1 MLMRS
6 VGAPRPYTFVSRAGL
21 LLTLVFAALPG
32 GAAGA
37 AVLVELFTA
46 QGCSTCPPADRLLS
60 GMGTDPD
67 LRKEVV
73 PLAFHVDYWNS
84 SSWRDRFSDAA
95 WTRRQNDYVRAAG
108 GDQVYTPQ
116 AVINGGKQ
124 CVGSDVQCIKAG
136 VQAAATQPQGQV
148 AMSVAADGS
157 SALEVAVTAQAPAGV
172 AGLKSLDVMVAV
184 YESGLETAVS
194 GGENAHKTLH
204 NDFVVRRLERAFG
217 VSAGDSKQ
225 KSVRVKLDEGWQRD
239 HLGVA
244 VFLQDPKSQRVYGA
258 ASAPL
263 LAASR

>member
-1 MLMRS
+1 MRS
-6 VGAPRPYTFVSRAGL
+6 VGASRPYTFVARAGL
-21 LLTLVFAALPG
+21 LLTFVFAAMQG

-60 GMGTDPD
+60 GMGADRD
-67 LRKEVV
+67 LQKEVV

-95 WTRRQNDYVRAAG
+95 WTRRQTDYVHAAG

-136 VQAAATQPQGQV
+136 VQAAAAQPHGQLAV
-148 AMSVAADGS
+148 SVAPHGDNAF
-157 SALEVAVTAQAPAGV
+157 EVAITAQAPAGV
-172 AGLKSLDVMVAV
+172 KSLDVMLAV

-194 GGENAHKTLH
+194 GGENAHQTLH
-204 NDFVVRRLERAFG
+204 NDFVVRRLERAFS
-217 VSAGDSKQ
+217 VSTGDSKQ
-225 KSVRVKLDEGWQRD
+225 KTVRVKLDEGWQRD
-239 HLGVA
+239 HLGIA
-244 VFLQDPKSQRVYGA
+244 VFLQDPKTQRVYGA
-258 ASAPL
+258 TNEPL
-263 LAASR
+263 TGSSK

>member
-1 MLMRS
+1 MTS
-6 VGAPRPYTFVSRAGL
+6 VGASRSRTFIRGC
-21 LLTLVFAALPG
+21 LVLAILFCVAPVAS
-32 GAAGA
+32 ARA
-37 AVLVELFTA
+37 AVLIELFTA

-67 LRKEVV
+67 LSRQVV

-84 SSWRDRFSDAA
+84 AAWRDRFSDAV
-95 WTRRQNDYVRAAG
+95 WTKRQRGYVLAAG

-136 VQAAATQPQGQV
+136 VEAAAAQPQGQV
-148 AMSVAADGS
+148 ALAVAPHGS
-157 SALEVAVTAQAPAGV
+157 DAFEVAVTAQAPAGV
-172 AGLKSLDVMVAV
+172 KSLDVMVAV

-204 NDFVVRRLERAFG
+204 DDFVVRRLERAFG

-225 KSVRVKLDEGWQRD
+225 KSVRVKLDDGWQRD
-239 HLGVA
+239 HLGIA
-244 VFLQDPKSQRVYGA
+244 VFLQDPKTQQVYGA
-258 ASAPL
+258 AREALPA
-263 LAASR
+263 AASR